1 MAASPAPTTIPSGKP
16 SPLTRHWSIS
26 RAAEVDRGAKV
37 VSVFPDSAAVLRLAT
52 AVLQEQRVEWQDG
65 RRYFPRTSLAQL
77 FGEEPPALSNPLTAG
92 RAA

>member
-1 MAASPAPTTIPSGKP
+1 M
-16 SPLTRHWSIS
+16 
-26 RAAEVDRGAKV
+26 
-37 VSVFPDSAAVLRLAT
+37 VSVFPNSAAVLRLAT